1 MALQRQIIQD
11 VEDAI
16 ILVIVVLVAVKD
28 VTVDVVHLVE
38 ELVKMGV

>member
-1 MALQRQIIQD
+1 MVLQRQIIQD

-16 ILVIVVLVAVKD
+16 ILVIVVLVVVRD
-28 VTVDVVHLVE
+28 VTVDVAHLVE